1 MNIND
6 LLIMAVEQG
15 ASDLHVSAG
24 RPPTIRVDG
33 DIRITDEGNLEDKI
47 VRVLLNE
54 IMDEDQKQLYE
65 KEFEVDFS
73 YEIPNFARFRVNV
86 FNQNR
91 GAAAVFR
98 TIPSAV
104 LSMESL
110 AMGQTFQDICET
122 PRGLVLVTGPTG
134 SGKSTT
140 LAAMIDYI
148 NERRFEHILT
158 IEDPI
163 EFVHESKSSLVTQ
176 RQVHRDT
183 LGFSQALRSALRED
197 PDIILVGEM
206 RDLETI
212 RLALTAAET
221 GHLVFG
227 TLHTTSAAKTIDR
240 IIDVFPSAEKAMVR
254 SMLSESLK
262 AVISQTLL
270 KKISGGR
277 VAAHEI
283 MLGIPA
289 IRNLIREDKVAQMY
303 SVLQTGKTL
312 GMQTMDQAL
321 QKLVMTGQITVEIAK
336 EKARQKEDFI
346 Q

>member
-98 TIPSAV
+98 TIPSTV

-110 AMGQTFQDICET
+110 
-122 PRGLVLVTGPTG
+122 
-134 SGKSTT
+134 
-140 LAAMIDYI
+140 
-148 NERRFEHILT
+148 
-158 IEDPI
+158 
-163 EFVHESKSSLVTQ
+163 
-176 RQVHRDT
+176 
-183 LGFSQALRSALRED
+183 
-197 PDIILVGEM
+197 
-206 RDLETI
+206 
-212 RLALTAAET
+212 
-221 GHLVFG
+221 
-227 TLHTTSAAKTIDR
+227 
-240 IIDVFPSAEKAMVR
+240 EK
-254 SMLSESLK
+254 
-262 AVISQTLL
+262 IW
-270 KKISGGR
+270 
-277 VAAHEI
+277 
-283 MLGIPA
+283 
-289 IRNLIREDKVAQMY
+289 
-303 SVLQTGKTL
+303 
-312 GMQTMDQAL
+312 
-321 QKLVMTGQITVEIAK
+321 MTGMTPCMASVHLLPGVTN
-336 EKARQKEDFI
+336 
-346 Q
+346 